1 MKAKKNPNVKVSR
14 NSSLFFAVGL
24 CLMLLVSYTALNMKT
39 YDKEDI
45 AINVLNVEDLF
56 EEEIPVV
63 NINTPPP
70 PPPPQVASEVII
82 IVENI
87 ADIEETVIK
96 STETQM
102 DDVIEEA
109 IVEVGEVEI
118 EEIEEEVTVPFAVVE
133 KVPIYPGCTGKTNDE
148 LKDCFEQKIIAHVN
162 KNFRFPDLA
171 LEMGING
178 KVYVMFNV
186 DRNGVV
192 SGIRS
197 RGPDKILEKEA
208 ERIISLLPKMTP
220 AKQRGKSVKVPY
232 SIPIHF
238 KVINQ

>member
-1 MKAKKNPNVKVSR
+1 MKSKKNPNVVVSR

-24 CLMLLVSYTALNMKT
+24 NLMLLLTYSALNMKS
-39 YDKEDI
+39 YDKEEI
-45 AINVLNVEDLF
+45 AINVLNVEDLM

-63 NINTPPP
+63 DINTPPP
-70 PPPPQVASEVII
+70 PPPPKVASQVIN
-82 IVENI
+82 IVEDI

-96 STETQM
+96 STEISM
-102 DDVIEEA
+102 EDAIEEA
-109 IVEVGEVEI
+109 VIEVAEVEV
-118 EEIEEEVTVPFAVVE
+118 EEEEEEVTVPFAVVE
-133 KVPIYPGCTGKTNDE
+133 RVPIYPGCTGNTNAE
-148 LKDCFEQKIIAHVN
+148 LKKCFEQKIIAHVS

-178 KVYVMFNV
+178 KVFVMFNV
-186 DRNGVV
+186 DKDGVV

-197 RGPDKILEKEA
+197 RGPDKVLEKEA

-238 KVINQ
+238 KLVDQ